1 MLTFGGFH
9 YENPVQSI
17 LDFEKFESCPKAVA
31 IVCQPSF
38 PWKEGKNNECSSS
51 EVIDLGVVGIEQTM
65 GTLKDNSPKTPR
77 LSH

>member
-1 MLTFGGFH
+1 MRFKVSKTRDEYSLHRAGPIESVRCRQYGEIKRLVLKFGGFH

-38 PWKEGKNNECSSS
+38 P
-51 EVIDLGVVGIEQTM
+51 
-65 GTLKDNSPKTPR
+65 
-77 LSH
+77 